1 MKRFKKVFFTVLMS
15 LLMVLSLASC
25 SSSNTIKKDVNTVDG
40 PYAGKTIILHTN
52 DSHGGLQLD
61 QENDPVPGLEGYSIV
76 SFVKK
81 DFESKGATVIL
92 VDDGDYSQ
100 GSVYVSLNKGGASTD
115 LMEQVGYDV
124 VGLGNHELDYGVET
138 LKSNFEGK
146 SYKVICANVYDGN
159 KTLFD
164 SDVVFDVG
172 GLKVGFFG
180 LLTPE
185 TQTKVNPNYV
195 TGLTFTEKQDLY
207 DVAQK
212 EADKLGKSADIVIC
226 VGHLGVDDESTGN
239 RSVDVF
245 ANTTGIDFIIDGHSH
260 TRMEMGPNGEPIQS
274 TGTAFANIGVIVIDN
289 KTKKI
294 EQNYLLESNIL
305 GQDTPILDSAS
316 SVMSEIDKEYGAVFA
331 NSEVEVLNGVKEIV
345 RSQETNMG
353 DLVTDSMIWE
363 VLKSGST
370 EVPDENV
377 VAVTNG
383 GGIRNSVSK
392 GGITMKDINSVL
404 PFGNTIAVNYITGT
418 ELLEALEASTYCTP
432 EPVGGFPQIGG
443 MKITIDTT
451 KKFDEGDEYP
461 DSTYKAPKSIVRVTI
476 DEVNGKPFDP
486 NATYA
491 VVTNNFC
498 AAGGDT
504 YFSFKRAYDA
514 GKGFDTGIV
523 LDEALVDYISEKLG
537 GTIGSDYAA
546 PQGRISIVVE

>member
-1 MKRFKKVFFTVLMS
+1 MKKLFAVLLS
-15 LLMVLSLASC
+15 LLMVLSLVSC
-25 SSSNTIKKDVNTVDG
+25 SSAKTVKKDANTADG

-52 DSHGGLQLD
+52 DSHGGLQLNP
-61 QENDPVPGLEGYSIV
+61 EEDPVPGLEGYSVV
-76 SFVKK
+76 SFVKQ

-100 GSVYVSLNKGGASTD
+100 GSVYVSLNKGGASID

-124 VGLGNHELDYGVET
+124 VGLGNHEFDYGVDQ
-138 LKSNFEGK
+138 LKKNFENK
-146 SYKVICANVYDGN
+146 SYNVICANVFEGN

-164 SDVVFDVG
+164 ADVIYEID

-195 TGLTFTEKQDLY
+195 SGLTFTEKEDLY
-207 DVAQK
+207 KVAQK
-212 EADKLGKSADIVIC
+212 EADKLNKSADVVIC

-239 RSVDVF
+239 RSVDVY

-260 TRMEMGPNGEPIQS
+260 TVMEKGPNGEPIQS
-274 TGTAFANIGVIVIDN
+274 TGTAFANIGVIIIDN
-289 KTKKI
+289 KTKAI
-294 EQNYLLESNIL
+294 EQNYLLEAGIL
-305 GQDTPILDSAS
+305 GQDQTVLDSAA
-316 SVMSEIDKEYGAVFA
+316 SVMSEIDEKYGAVFA
-331 NSEVEVLNGVKEIV
+331 NSEVEDLNGVKEIV

-353 DLVTDSMIWE
+353 DLVTDSMVWE
-363 VLKSGST
+363 VLRNGSI
-370 EVPDENV
+370 EVPNENV

-383 GGIRNSVSK
+383 GGIRNSIAK
-392 GGITMKDINSVL
+392 GGVTMKDINSVL
-404 PFGNTIAVNYITGT
+404 PFGNTIAVNYITGA

-432 EPVGGFPQIGG
+432 EPVGGFPQISG
-443 MKITIDTT
+443 MKITVDAT
-451 KKFDEGDEYP
+451 KEFDEGDEYP

-486 NATYA
+486 EATYA

-504 YFSFKRAYDA
+504 YYAFKKAYDA
-514 GKGFDTGIV
+514 GRGFDTGMV
-523 LDEALVDYISEKLG
+523 LDEVVIDYITNKLG
-537 GTIGSDYAA
+537 GKITADQYGK
-546 PQGRISIVVE
+546 PQGRITIK

>member
-1 MKRFKKVFFTVLMS
+1 MKKLFTLLLS
-15 LLMVLSLASC
+15 LLMVLSLVSC
-25 SSSNTIKKDVNTVDG
+25 SSAKTVKKDVNTADG

-52 DSHGGLQLD
+52 DSHGGLQLNP
-61 QENDPVPGLEGYSIV
+61 EEDPVPGLEGYSVV
-76 SFVKK
+76 SFVKQ

-100 GSVYVSLNKGGASTD
+100 GSVYVSLNKGGASID

-124 VGLGNHELDYGVET
+124 VGLGNHEFDYGVDQ
-138 LKSNFEGK
+138 LKKNFENK
-146 SYKVICANVYDGN
+146 SYNVICANVFEGN

-164 SDVVFDVG
+164 ADVIYEID

-195 TGLTFTEKQDLY
+195 SGLTFTEKEDLY
-207 DVAQK
+207 KVAQK
-212 EADKLGKSADIVIC
+212 EADKLNKSADVVIC

-239 RSVDVF
+239 RSVDVY

-260 TRMEMGPNGEPIQS
+260 TVMEKGPNGEPIQS
-274 TGTAFANIGVIVIDN
+274 TGTAFANIGVIIIDN
-289 KTKKI
+289 KTKTI
-294 EQNYLLESNIL
+294 EQNYLLEAGIL
-305 GQDTPILDSAS
+305 GQDQTVLDSAA
-316 SVMSEIDKEYGAVFA
+316 SVMSEIDEKYGAVFA
-331 NSEVEVLNGVKEIV
+331 NSEVEDLNGVKEIV

-353 DLVTDSMIWE
+353 DLVTDSMVWE
-363 VLKSGST
+363 VLRNGSI
-370 EVPDENV
+370 EVPNENV

-383 GGIRNSVSK
+383 GGIRNSIAK
-392 GGITMKDINSVL
+392 GGVTMKDINSVL
-404 PFGNTIAVNYITGT
+404 PFGNTIAVNYITGA

-432 EPVGGFPQIGG
+432 EPVGGFPQISG
-443 MKITIDTT
+443 MKITVDAT
-451 KKFDEGDEYP
+451 KEFDEGDEYP

-486 NATYA
+486 EATYA

-504 YFSFKRAYDA
+504 YYSFKRAYDA

-523 LDEALVDYISEKLG
+523 LDEALVNYISEELG
-537 GTIGSDYAA
+537 GTIGSTYAE
-546 PQGRISIVVE
+546 PQGRITIVEK

>member
-1 MKRFKKVFFTVLMS
+1 MKNFKKVFFTVLMS

-25 SSSNTIKKDVNTVDG
+25 SSSNAIKKDVNTADG

-61 QENDPVPGLEGYSIV
+61 PENDPVPGLEGYSVV

-100 GSVYVSLNKGGASTD
+100 GSVYVSLNKGGASID
-115 LMEQVGYDV
+115 LMEKAGYDV
-124 VGLGNHELDYGVET
+124 VGLGNHEFDYGVDQ
-138 LKSNFEGK
+138 LKTNLEGK
-146 SYKVICANVYDGN
+146 SYKVICANVFEGN

-164 SDVVFDVG
+164 SDVIFDIG
-172 GLKVGFFG
+172 GLKVAFFG

-195 TGLTFTEKQDLY
+195 SGLTFTEKEDLY
-207 DVAQK
+207 KVAQT
-212 EADKLGKSADIVIC
+212 EADKLNKSADIVIALA
-226 VGHLGVDDESTGN
+226 HLGVDDESTGN
-239 RSVDVF
+239 RSVDVY

-260 TRMEMGPNGEPIQS
+260 TVMEKGPNGEPIQS

-289 KTKKI
+289 KTKAI

-305 GQDTPILDSAS
+305 GQDTEVLDAS
-316 SVMSEIDKEYGAVFA
+316 SAIMSEIDAEYGAVFA
-331 NSEVEVLNGVKEIV
+331 NSEVEDLNGVKEIV

-353 DLVTDSMIWE
+353 DLVTDAMIWE
-363 VLKSGST
+363 VLRNGST
-370 EVPDENV
+370 EVADENV

-383 GGIRNSVSK
+383 GGIRNSVAK
-392 GGITMKDINSVL
+392 GGVTMKDINSVL
-404 PFGNTIAVNYITGT
+404 PFGNTIAVNYITGA

-461 DSTYKAPKSIVRVTI
+461 DSTYKAPKSITRVTI

-491 VVTNNFC
+491 VITNNFC

-504 YFSFKRAYDA
+504 YYSFKRAYDA

-523 LDEALVDYISEKLG
+523 LDEALVNYISDKLG
-537 GTIGSDYAA
+537 GTIGADYAE
-546 PQGRISIVVE
+546 PQGRITIVTK

>member
-1 MKRFKKVFFTVLMS
+1 MKKLFALLLS
-15 LLMVLSLASC
+15 LLMVLSLVSC
-25 SSSNTIKKDVNTVDG
+25 SGSANAIKKDVNTAEG

-52 DSHGGLQLD
+52 DTHGGLQLD
-61 QENDPVPGLEGYSIV
+61 PEQDPVPGLEGYSIV
-76 SFVKK
+76 SFVKQ

-100 GSVYVSLNKGGASTD
+100 GSVYVSLNKGGASID

-124 VGLGNHELDYGVET
+124 VGLGNHEFDYGVDQ
-138 LKSNFEGK
+138 LKSNFENK
-146 SYKVICANVYDGN
+146 SFKVICANVFEGD

-164 SDVVFDVG
+164 SDVIYDIG
-172 GLKVGFFG
+172 GLKVAFFG

-195 TGLTFTEKQDLY
+195 SGLTFTEKEDLY
-207 DVAQK
+207 KVAQA
-212 EADKLGKSADIVIC
+212 EADKLNKSADIVIC
-226 VGHLGVDDESTGN
+226 VGHLGDDKESVGN
-239 RSVDVF
+239 RSIDVYE
-245 ANTTGIDFIIDGHSH
+245 NTTGIDFIIDGHSH
-260 TRMEMGPNGEPIQS
+260 STITSGPNGEPIQS

-289 KTKKI
+289 KTKAI

-305 GQDTPILDSAS
+305 GQDTTVLDASAAITS
-316 SVMSEIDKEYGAVFA
+316 KIDEEYGAVFA
-331 NSEVEVLNGVKEIV
+331 NSEVEDLNGVKEIV

-363 VLKSGST
+363 VLRNGST

-383 GGIRNSVSK
+383 GGIRNSISK
-392 GGITMKDINSVL
+392 GGVTMKDINSVL
-404 PFGNTIAVNYITGT
+404 PFGNTIAVNYITGE

-451 KKFDEGDEYP
+451 KTFDEGEEYP
-461 DSTYKAPKSIVRVTI
+461 DSTYKAPKSIVRVSI

-486 NATYA
+486 SATYA

-504 YFSFKRAYDA
+504 YYSFKRAYDA

-523 LDEALVDYISEKLG
+523 LDVALVNYITEELG
-537 GTIGSDYAA
+537 GRIDSAYAE
-546 PQGRISIVVE
+546 PQGRITIVK